1 MTFSREEAV
10 KGLEEV
16 TKMMEEGC
24 EVDSSAL
31 GVVQDFLKNFPLST
45 KGRSMS
51 TFPSELLQLIFSFL
65 PLDDLKS
72 VVRVCKRWLNVGEA
86 SKL

>member
-51 TFPSELLQLIFSFL
+51 TF
-65 PLDDLKS
+65 
-72 VVRVCKRWLNVGEA
+72 
-86 SKL
+86 